1 MTTPRP
7 LPVTQIAD
15 VVMAQ
20 ADWTSLP
27 GGELEAPRPRTL
39 CASCRERLKK
49 AATLGSAVPGA
60 GARQKPICFGCYRA
74 ELNRERALK
83 AAGQLDTASEARFQC
98 SLPFEPVNRDR
109 LDQLR
114 ARRDAARTA
123 ERAGGGALVDKRRR
137 AQIAARH
144 ALQDIAEGLK
154 ARGVAAPERHPGSA
168 AAVHA
173 AELQLPDAWIPYV
186 VSL

>member
-1 MTTPRP
+1 MKTPRP
-7 LPVTQIAD
+7 LPVTPIAEGLI
-15 VVMAQ
+15 AG
-20 ADWTSLP
+20 DWTSLP

-39 CASCRERLKK
+39 CPSCREWLKT
-49 AATLGSAVPGA
+49 AATVGSRAPA
-60 GARQKPICFGCYRA
+60 TELRQKPICFGCYRA

-114 ARRDAARTA
+114 ARRQEARTA
-123 ERAGGGALVDKRRR
+123 ERAGVGRFVDKRRQ

-144 ALQDIAEGLK
+144 ALQDIAEGLRV
-154 ARGVAAPERHPGSA
+154 RGVAVPECHPRSA

-186 VSL
+186 VSR